1 MGKRSLSLKNILNA
15 LFFIHFLRQEK
26 TESIYT
32 YSAVSAA
39 LRRFWFDMNE
49 NIDIGNVN
57 KCGYLLLKYNLSII

>member
-1 MGKRSLSLKNILNA
+1 MGKGSLSLEKHLKCS
-15 LFFIHFLRQEK
+15 FFIHHLRQEK

-57 KCGYLLLKYNLSII
+57 KCRYLLLKYNLSII